1 MRRASV
7 IALVLSAL
15 LAGCGG
21 SSGNSVASYRKS
33 VTAARDDWA
42 RAAQRYSNAIS
53 ASSDTGAAARATTA
67 FEQATNAFASRLA
80 ALRAPARTRATQ
92 DRLVTL
98 LRAIADDLGALGSA
112 ATNRDPA
119 GARDAGKAVQR
130 DLDQEAKAAQAL
142 DATLR

>member
-1 MRRASV
+1 VRRAGV
-7 IALVLSAL
+7 IALAL
-15 LAGCGG
+15 AALVAGCGG
-21 SSGNSVASYRKS
+21 GGNSAASYRKS

-42 RAAQRYSNAIS
+42 KAAQRYSNAIN
-53 ASSDTGAAARATTA
+53 ASSDTGTAARATTA

-80 ALRAPARTRATQ
+80 GLKAPARTQAAQ
-92 DRLVTL
+92 ARLVTL